1 MKSKAMAKRTARR
14 VLFVIW
20 VIVTIVA
27 MSMPLGKPS
36 PLIQRGLD
44 KTIHTGM
51 FVVMGVLGQ
60 AALPWSGILIT
71 APIAFGVEYLQR
83 LLPTRREY
91 NQVDLLSNLIG
102 LGLGI
107 VGYELATRLK

>member
-1 MKSKAMAKRTARR
+1 MAKRSASR

-20 VIVTIVA
+20 VIVTIFA
-27 MSMPLGKPS
+27 MSIPLGKPNR
-36 PLIQRGLD
+36 LIQRGLD

-60 AALPWSGILIT
+60 AAFPWSGILIT

-83 LLPTRREY
+83 LLPTKREF

-107 VGYELATRLK
+107 ICYELATRLK